1 MMQYKSLGKVQM
13 NAAETNQWARR
24 KNTGQG
30 NIRKTV
36 KITFDTASKLDQ
48 HERSESEL
56 EKEEGWEAEE
66 PVLYSAVYY
75 SPGLRMPGKRLPV
88 DGGMQCFGRM
98 NREKRTFRE
107 NFWRLLRFKS

>member
-75 SPGLRMPGKRLPV
+75 SPG
-88 DGGMQCFGRM
+88 F
-98 NREKRTFRE
+98 
-107 NFWRLLRFKS
+107 